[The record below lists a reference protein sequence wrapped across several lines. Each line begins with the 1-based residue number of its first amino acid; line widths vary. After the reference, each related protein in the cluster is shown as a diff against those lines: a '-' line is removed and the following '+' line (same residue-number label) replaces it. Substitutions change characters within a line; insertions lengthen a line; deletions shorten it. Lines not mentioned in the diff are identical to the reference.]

1 MMGRR
6 LWVVATALGLASS
19 TTSQAQRPLPVLSR
33 AELSSLRSTVGL
45 ASLGRDVG
53 TSAGAS
59 TFDPSVAFQSERDL
73 GGRRAPW
80 AILAS
85 AVMPG
90 AGQFIL
96 RQKRGFAYVAL
107 EAYAWIGYGSSASD
121 ARRTRRG
128 YRSLSNSVA
137 RAPFASNGRS
147 GDFDYYER
155 MEHYLES
162 GAFDRVDGGLLEP
175 EEDSSTFNGS
185 TWLLAR
191 RTYWTN
197 PAVAPDRLSAEWR
210 KAESF
215 YLQRAIRPEYRWSW
229 RNASGEYDQFRRLIR
244 RSNDAE
250 RAALSNLGLALGNH
264 VLSTIDAYVAIR
276 LQQRADLGPQG
287 YQVSFAVP
295 MQLTR

>member
-6 LWVVATALGLASS
+6 LCVVATVLGVAAS
-19 TTSQAQRPLPVLSR
+19 TTSQAQRSIPVLPRS
-33 AELSSLRSTVGL
+33 ELSPPRTTVGI
-45 ASLGRDVG
+45 AALGTDVG
-53 TSAGAS
+53 TSAGDS
-59 TFDPSVAFQSERDL
+59 TFDPSDVFQSGRDL
-73 GGRRAPW
+73 GRRAPW

-96 RQKRGFAYVAL
+96 KQKRGFAYMAL
-107 EAYAWIGYGSSASD
+107 EAYAWIGYGSRASD

-162 GAFDRVDGGLLEP
+162 GAFDRVAGGLLEP
-175 EEDSSTFNGS
+175 EEDSSSFNGS

-210 KAESF
+210 KAETF

-229 RNASGEYDQFRRLIR
+229 RNATGEHDQFRRLIR
-244 RSNDAE
+244 RSNDAD

-276 LQQRADLGPQG
+276 LQHRADLGPQG
-287 YQVSFAVP
+287 YQVSFTVP